1 MGKKMMGRA
10 VLAVMLTASAMVS
23 TAASQDCDVRGVV
36 ETPPDGAAITEQNV
50 VISGWA
56 ADLSAASGSG
66 VQAVRV
72 ALDADPDQGGVPL
85 PAQNGWERPDVAA
98 LLGGPRYT
106 ASGFVLTWNT
116 TGVPAG
122 SHTLYVQ
129 VRTACGW
136 TSNTRTVSVA
146 ARPGAASSGPAGAP
160 AGASSTA
167 PGGIAPTGAA
177 AGAPTPAPPR
187 SGVGPG
193 LPGASPTNPGT
204 VGIPGGT
211 TTSPGGAGVPGGT
224 TSGPGGVSAP
234 GGASTIPGAAPT
246 SSVPGTSPLP
256 PR

>member
-1 MGKKMMGRA
+1 VGKTTMGRA
-10 VLAVMLTASAMVS
+10 VLAVMLAVTAMVS

-36 ETPPDGAAITEQNV
+36 ETPPDGATITEQNV
-50 VISGWA
+50 IISGWA

-98 LLGGPRYT
+98 LLGGPRYSP
-106 ASGFVLTWNT
+106 SGFALTWNT

-146 ARPGAASSGPAGAP
+146 TRPGAASSVPSSPG
-160 AGASSTA
+160 GASSTA
-167 PGGIAPTGAA
+167 PGGIAPTGGA
-177 AGAPTPAPPR
+177 AGAPTPAPPPG
-187 SGVGPG
+187 GVGTGPPG
-193 LPGASPTNPGT
+193 TSPTSPGT

-211 TTSPGGAGVPGGT
+211 TTRPGGTGVPGGT
-224 TSGPGGVSAP
+224 TSAP

-246 SSVPGTSPLP
+246 TSVPGTSPLP
-256 PR
+256 AR